1 MDKSVNKSLW
11 ANPVC
16 TNQLELFANNYRMS
30 MDTIWN
36 RVLERIEARMNPSS
50 FNAWFS
56 PTKQIAFQDNV
67 LRVAVPDKY
76 FANWLEEHYI
86 DVILE
91 ILKTLTGKI
100 IEVHFVINENL
111 ARKGRT
117 NWNWNE
123 FSDYPTLL
131 EQSERKERNEIPPSL
146 GIEEH
151 TGLNPKYTFDTYVVG
166 ASNQLA
172 HAASRAVANQL
183 STVYNPLFIYGG
195 VGLGKTHLMHAIGHA
210 VKNTQPQSFRLYY
223 LSFERFMNELINAIR
238 YDTMQQFRE
247 KYRNIDLLL
256 IDDIQFIAGKERTQE
271 EFFHTFNALY
281 NAQKQIVVS
290 SDCPPKKIPTLEERL
305 RSRFEWGLIVDIQPP
320 DLETK
325 IAILKKK
332 AETEQIELPNDV
344 AMFIAT
350 EIKSNI
356 RALEGCLI
364 KIAAHSKL
372 NKEEITLELSKGVL
386 KDILE
391 TSDSRSKPTV
401 TVDLIQ
407 QIVSKHYNVNVEDM
421 KSVTRLRTIAFP
433 RQVAM
438 YLARKLTDLSLPAVG
453 RHFGGKDHTTIMY
466 ACQKIDEMRQ
476 SDIVFREELEKL
488 EAAITI

>member
-1 MDKSVNKSLW
+1 MHMKTLWDK
-11 ANPVC
+11 
-16 TNQLELFANNYRMS
+16 
-30 MDTIWN
+30 
-36 RVLERIEARMNPSS
+36 VLEHIATRMNPSS
-50 FNAWFS
+50 FETWFS
-56 PTKQIAFQDNV
+56 PTKQLAFQDNV
-67 LRVAVPDKY
+67 LRVAVPDRY

-91 ILKTLTGKI
+91 ISRTLTGKN
-100 IEVHFVINENL
+100 IEIQFVIDEHL
-111 ARKGRT
+111 TRKART
-117 NWNWNE
+117 NWDDV
-123 FSDYPTLL
+123 SDHPLDSEAENK
-131 EQSERKERNEIPPSL
+131 EQNEISPPPRS
-146 GIEEH
+146 EEPP
-151 TGLNPKYTFDTYVVG
+151 GLNPKYTFDTYVVG

-172 HAASRAVANQL
+172 HAASQAVAKQL
-183 STVYNPLFIYGG
+183 STAYNPLFIYGG

-210 VKNTQPQSFRLYY
+210 VKDTQPLDFKLYY
-223 LSFERFMNELINAIR
+223 LSSERFMNELINAIR

-281 NAQKQIVVS
+281 NAQKQVVVS

-320 DLETK
+320 DFETK

-332 AETEQIELPNDV
+332 AETERIELPNEV

-364 KIAAHSKL
+364 KIAAHSTL
-372 NKEEITLELSKGVL
+372 NKEQITLELAKKVL
-386 KDILE
+386 EDILE
-391 TSDSRSKPTV
+391 PKESRVKPQITV
-401 TVDLIQ
+401 ERIQ
-407 QIVSKHYNVNVEDM
+407 QVVSTYYKIKIEDL
-421 KSVTRLRTIAFP
+421 KSTTRLRTIAFP

-438 YLARKLTDLSLPAVG
+438 YLSRKLTDLSLPAVG

-466 ACQKIDEMRQ
+466 ACQKIADMRQ
-476 SDIVFREELEKL
+476 TDLVFHEELKNL
-488 EAAITI
+488 ERTIVT

>member
-1 MDKSVNKSLW
+1 
-11 ANPVC
+11 
-16 TNQLELFANNYRMS
+16 
-30 MDTIWN
+30 MDTLWDK
-36 RVLERIEARMNPSS
+36 VLEHIKARMNPSS
-50 FNAWFS
+50 FNTWFS
-56 PTKQIAFQDNV
+56 PTRQLAFQDNV
-67 LRVAVPDKY
+67 LRVAVPDRY

-91 ILKTLTGKI
+91 ISRTLIGKN
-100 IEVHFVINENL
+100 IEVQFVIDEHL
-111 ARKGRT
+111 IRKART
-117 NWNWNE
+117 NWDE
-123 FSDYPTLL
+123 FADHPSP
-131 EQSERKERNEIPPSL
+131 SEAEKKEWTELPPPQRFDESP
-146 GIEEH
+146 
-151 TGLNPKYTFDTYVVG
+151 GLNPKYTFDTYVVG

-172 HAASRAVANQL
+172 HAASQAVATQL
-183 STVYNPLFIYGG
+183 STAYNPLFIYGG

-210 VKNTQPQSFRLYY
+210 VKDTQPQDFKLYY
-223 LSFERFMNELINAIR
+223 LSSERFMNELINAIR

-281 NAQKQIVVS
+281 NDQKQVIVS

-320 DLETK
+320 DFETK

-332 AETEQIELPNDV
+332 AETERIELPNDV

-364 KIAAHSKL
+364 KIAAHSTL
-372 NKEEITLELSKGVL
+372 NKEQLTLELAKKIL
-386 KDILE
+386 EDILE
-391 TSDSRSKPTV
+391 TKESRSKPQITV
-401 TVDLIQ
+401 ERIQ
-407 QIVSKHYNVNVEDM
+407 QIVSTHYKIRVEDL
-421 KSVTRLRTIAFP
+421 KSTTRLRTIAFP

-438 YLARKLTDLSLPAVG
+438 YLSRKLTDLSLPAVG

-466 ACQKIDEMRQ
+466 ACQKINDMRQ
-476 SDIVFREELEKL
+476 ADSIFREELETL
-488 EAAITI
+488 EKTIVA

>member
-1 MDKSVNKSLW
+1 
-11 ANPVC
+11 
-16 TNQLELFANNYRMS
+16 
-30 MDTIWN
+30 MDTLWDK
-36 RVLERIEARMNPSS
+36 VLEHIATRMNPSS
-50 FNAWFS
+50 FDTWFS
-56 PTKQIAFQDNV
+56 PTKQLAFQDNV
-67 LRVAVPDKY
+67 LRVAVPDRY

-91 ILKTLTGKI
+91 ISRTLTGKN
-100 IEVHFVINENL
+100 IEIQFVIDEHL
-111 ARKGRT
+111 TRKART
-117 NWNWNE
+117 NWDDVSGHPPDSEAENK
-123 FSDYPTLL
+123 
-131 EQSERKERNEIPPSL
+131 EQNEIPPPPRS
-146 GIEEH
+146 EEPP
-151 TGLNPKYTFDTYVVG
+151 GLNPKYTFDTYVVG

-172 HAASRAVANQL
+172 HAASQAVAKQL
-183 STVYNPLFIYGG
+183 STAYNPLFIYGG

-210 VKNTQPQSFRLYY
+210 VKDTQPPGFKLYY
-223 LSFERFMNELINAIR
+223 LSSERFMNELINAIR

-281 NAQKQIVVS
+281 NAQKQVVVS

-320 DLETK
+320 DFETK

-332 AETEQIELPNDV
+332 AETERIELPNEV

-364 KIAAHSKL
+364 KIAAHSTL
-372 NKEEITLELSKGVL
+372 NKELITLELTKKVL
-386 KDILE
+386 EDILE
-391 TSDSRSKPTV
+391 PKQARVKPQITV
-401 TVDLIQ
+401 ERIQ
-407 QIVSKHYNVNVEDM
+407 QIVSTHYKIKIEDL
-421 KSVTRLRTIAFP
+421 KSTTRLRTIAFP

-438 YLARKLTDLSLPAVG
+438 YLSRKLTDLSLPAVG

-466 ACQKIDEMRQ
+466 ACQKIDNMRQ
-476 SDIVFREELEKL
+476 TDLVFHEELENL
-488 EAAITI
+488 EKKIAT